1 MQIGEPI
8 FCDCFLK
15 DLKKLSKKCRGRNIK
30 KEVLELA
37 RFVAKSDEA
46 IENHV
51 VLYRDGELIL
61 LKSRLKGCSGKGKR
75 GGLRLIW
82 AIYEN
87 TPVFVR
93 LYSKSEISNIPT
105 PELIG
110 ELLNC
115 LELK

>member
-15 DLKKLSKKCRGRNIK
+15 DLKKLSKKCRGRDL
-30 KEVLELA
+30 KEEALELA
-37 RFVAKSDEA
+37 RFVAENDEA

-51 VLYRDGELIL
+51 TLYRDDELIL

-75 GGLRLIW
+75 GGLRLVW
-82 AIYEN
+82 AIFGD
-87 TPVFVR
+87 TLVFVR

-105 PELIG
+105 SELVG

-115 LELK
+115 LK